1 MYLCFPL
8 PPTTEKERERQA
20 AAAAESDSDDDE
32 QVSGRARNRKRRK
45 LAESEATA
53 VVAKG
58 PSAAQ
63 LHREGTSR
71 ICFHSNLVSL
81 CIRCAESHCVLTIV
95 SQHYSSPVDR
105 SCLWCFLLYPL

>member
-1 MYLCFPL
+1 VLSFA
-8 PPTTEKERERQA
+8 PPSTEKERERQA

-45 LAESEATA
+45 LAEIETA
-53 VVAKG
+53 AAAVTKG

-71 ICFHSNLVSL
+71 IYLHSNLVYLVHPVRRVFFCTS
-81 CIRCAESHCVLTIV
+81 SDVTIM
-95 SQHYSSPVDR
+95 SRHYSSPANC
-105 SCLWCFLLYPL
+105 S